1 MIMEKKLQQFLDICM
16 EDARAQSNDTFQEYS
31 QALQLDLENIRQ
43 MPGGRPICRSGEK
56 KKKSGES

>member
-31 QALQLDLENIRQ
+31 QALQLDLEKHKADARRQ
-43 MPGGRPICRSGEK
+43 ANM
-56 KKKSGES
+56 